1 MDCDDVSHQHCHLQ
15 QYWHCHLSCL
25 REMYQ
30 CMCDVQGLEECQWLW
45 LLCTLL
51 QCCHISCGEE
61 GRGVAI
67 LVVERREG
75 D

>member
-1 MDCDDVSHQHCHLQ
+1 
-15 QYWHCHLSCL
+15 
-25 REMYQ
+25 
-30 CMCDVQGLEECQWLW
+30 MCDVQGLEECQWLW

-51 QCCHISCGEE
+51 QCCHISCREE

-67 LVVERREG
+67 LVAERREG